1 MSLKEKLNEGEEFMN
16 RAERR
21 RLERDA
27 RKKSAANQDP
37 APSQRLDIAAIK
49 RQLQRQT
56 SPENVQQFIAALVA
70 HGLPREAGEELTVYA
85 AEYHDATA
93 ILRVE
98 KEAEYVTALVNNA
111 HGWADTMISQSPEA
125 ARRACQAG
133 CAFCCYV
140 PTVLVTA
147 AEAVYLAE
155 WLRINCS
162 QEETNRLRQRLTDR
176 QRQSRARAS
185 TLSTRPP
192 IPCALLQ
199 NNQCMAYAARPLK
212 CRGWNSLRRDVC
224 EQAYGHSRATVQI
237 PADAYAFMMGNAV
250 LSGLSDSTT
259 HAGLD
264 GRTYDLTEALI
275 QVLDVPDAV
284 QRWRNGER
292 LFGK

>member
-1 MSLKEKLNEGEEFMN
+1 
-16 RAERR
+16 
-21 RLERDA
+21 
-27 RKKSAANQDP
+27 
-37 APSQRLDIAAIK
+37 LDIAVIK
-49 RQLQRQT
+49 RQLQQQP
-56 SPENVQQFIAALVA
+56 SPETVQQVIAALVA
-70 HGLPREAGEELTVYA
+70 HGLPREAGEELAVYA

-93 ILRVE
+93 LLQTG
-98 KEAEYVTALVNNA
+98 KEAEQVAAVVENA
-111 HGWADTMISQSPEA
+111 HNWADSMISQSPEVN
-125 ARRACQAG
+125 RRACQAG

-147 AEAVYLAE
+147 AEAVYLAD
-155 WLRINCS
+155 WLRAHCS
-162 QEETNRLRQRLTDR
+162 VEELDAVRQRLTLRR
-176 QRQSRARAS
+176 QQKVSSSAQLVS
-185 TLSTRPP
+185 TPT
-192 IPCALLQ
+192 PCALLQ

-224 EQAYGHSRATVQI
+224 EQAYGHSQSTVHI
-237 PADAYAFMMGNAV
+237 PADAYAFVMGNAV

>member
-1 MSLKEKLNEGEEFMN
+1 MN

-21 RLERDA
+21 RQEREA
-27 RKKSAANQDP
+27 RKKATNAETEGSV
-37 APSQRLDIAAIK
+37 SSSHLDIAAIK
-49 RQLQRQT
+49 RQLQQQT
-56 SPENVQQFIAALVA
+56 APEKVQQLIATLVA
-70 HGLPREAGEELTVYA
+70 QGLPPEAGEELAVYA

-93 ILRVE
+93 ILQAG
-98 KEAEYVTALVNNA
+98 KEAEHVTALVNNA
-111 HGWADTMISQSPEA
+111 HGWADTMISQSPETA
-125 ARRACQAG
+125 QRACQAG

-147 AEAVYLAE
+147 AEAVYLADWLQAHCSADE
-155 WLRINCS
+155 IEAYANDLRIGS
-162 QEETNRLRQRLTDR
+162 
-176 QRQSRARAS
+176 SRVGEALLHTS
-185 TLSTRPP
+185 PKPP

-224 EQAYGHSRATVQI
+224 EQAYGHSQSTVKI
-237 PADAYAFMMGNAV
+237 PADAYAFIMGNAV
-250 LSGLSDSTT
+250 FSGLSDSIA

-275 QVLDVPDAV
+275 QMLDVPDAV